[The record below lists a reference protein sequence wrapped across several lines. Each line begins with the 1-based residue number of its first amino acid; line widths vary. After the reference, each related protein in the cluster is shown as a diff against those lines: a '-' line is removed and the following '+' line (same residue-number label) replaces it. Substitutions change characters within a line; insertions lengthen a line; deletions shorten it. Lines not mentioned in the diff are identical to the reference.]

1 MTLFRSIGTTLEMI
15 KWEHSFLTLPFG
27 LTGAV
32 LAAQGIPPV
41 RTLLWI
47 CVALIAGRSAAMA
60 FNRLV
65 DAHIDAANPRTKTR
79 ALPAG
84 KLSREFVAGFVVVT
98 SAILIFAAW
107 QLNPLAFRL
116 SPAALAIVFL
126 YSYTKRF
133 TRWSHV
139 ALGLAMGIAPA
150 AAWIA
155 VRGSLDPRILLLT
168 AAVIFWGAGFDILY
182 GCQDYEFDC
191 SANVYSAP
199 KAFGIRNALRLA
211 RLFHVITFALLVWMA
226 LAFGL
231 GKIALAG
238 VLLVGLLLI
247 YEHSLVKHDDLRRL
261 NAAFFTMNGFIS
273 MGFLLFIAADFVLRQ

>member
-1 MTLFRSIGTTLEMI
+1 MI

-32 LAAQGIPPV
+32 LAARGIPPV
-41 RTLLWI
+41 HTLLWI

-65 DAHIDAANPRTKTR
+65 DANIDAANPRTKMR

-84 KLSREFVAGFVVVT
+84 KLSREFVAGFIVVT

-116 SPAALAIVFL
+116 SPAALAVVFL

-139 ALGLAMGIAPA
+139 ALGLAMGIAPVA
-150 AAWIA
+150 SWIA
-155 VRGSLDPRILLLT
+155 VRGSLDPRILLLGL
-168 AAVIFWGAGFDILY
+168 AVIFWGAGFDILY
-182 GCQDYEFDC
+182 GCQDYDFDC
-191 SANVYSAP
+191 STGVYSVP

-211 RLFHVITFALLVWMA
+211 RLFHVVTFGLLVWMV

-231 GKIALAG
+231 GKIAMEG
-238 VLLVGLLLI
+238 VLLVGSLLI

-273 MGFLLFIAADFVLRQ
+273 MGFLFFIAADFLV

>member
-1 MTLFRSIGTTLEMI
+1 M
-15 KWEHSFLTLPFG
+15 
-27 LTGAV
+27 
-32 LAAQGIPPV
+32 
-41 RTLLWI
+41 
-47 CVALIAGRSAAMA
+47 
-60 FNRLV
+60 
-65 DAHIDAANPRTKTR
+65 R

-84 KLSREFVAGFVVVT
+84 KLSREFVAGFVLVT

-116 SPAALAIVFL
+116 SPAALTVVFL

-139 ALGLAMGIAPA
+139 ALGLAMGIAPVA
-150 AAWIA
+150 SWIA
-155 VRGSLDPRILLLT
+155 VRGSLDPRILLLGL
-168 AAVIFWGAGFDILY
+168 AVIFWGAGFDILY
-182 GCQDYEFDC
+182 GCQDYDFDC
-191 SANVYSAP
+191 SSNVYSVP

-211 RLFHVITFALLVWMA
+211 RFFHVVTFGLLVWMV

-231 GKIALAG
+231 GKIAMAG
-238 VLLVGLLLI
+238 VLLVGVLLI

-273 MGFLLFIAADFVLRQ
+273 MGFLFFVLADFLV

>member
-1 MTLFRSIGTTLEMI
+1 MI

-247 YEHSLVKHDDLRRL
+247 YEHSLVNHDALRRL

>member
-1 MTLFRSIGTTLEMI
+1 MPLLRSIGTTLEMI

-32 LAAQGIPPV
+32 LAAQGIPSA

-65 DAHIDAANPRTKTR
+65 DTHIDAANPRTKTR

-84 KLSREFVAGFVVVT
+84 KLTREFVAGFVVVM

-139 ALGLAMGIAPA
+139 ALGLAMGIAPV

-155 VRGSLDPRILLLT
+155 VRGSLDPRILLLG

-191 SANVYSAP
+191 STDVYSAP

-211 RLFHVITFALLVWMA
+211 RLFHVVTFALLVWMV

-231 GKIALAG
+231 GKIAMAG
-238 VLLVGLLLI
+238 VLLVGSLLI

-273 MGFLLFIAADFVLRQ
+273 MGFLFFIAADCLASR